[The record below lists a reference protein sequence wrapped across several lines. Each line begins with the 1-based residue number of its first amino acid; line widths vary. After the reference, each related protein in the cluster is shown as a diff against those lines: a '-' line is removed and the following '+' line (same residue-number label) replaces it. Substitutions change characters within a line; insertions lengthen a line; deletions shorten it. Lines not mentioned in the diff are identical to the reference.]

1 IATFFQ
7 GRPGLHCRNR
17 WRKIQRIITQK
28 ERKSGP
34 IAPKDLPKTLASV
47 TESVNRRKT
56 AQRSRA
62 HGARSHTHSTPD
74 LPAAAHYESSA
85 YADCMLASASTA
97 AASGHHPLL
106 GFGRMD
112 MPSAMPMPSDSLYG
126 PTLGLYPQQLNQS
139 QEQQEQLYQAAAHFG
154 IAAEN
159 SSATTLALASMMAP
173 GSHGDAMS
181 AAFAG
186 DGQLP
191 QTYHIGAARATPAM
205 LSPVIQLHAA
215 QHSGTPDTAGALFMP
230 STEALFSPTEEQRLR
245 LRRLGRR
252 LYGCAAAPD
261 ACEAAFADAVGL
273 TTHIRLAHPMVASQ
287 VPSLNGGT
295 SPGGRVHLQGAD
307 GGADDTDPQLL
318 PPGAPS
324 GYAIK
329 PYRCAMP
336 GCSHTY
342 KNANG
347 LEYHIFHSRKSND
360 HLAPGCADADG
371 AVSDVTMD
379 GGYTPIESDDN
390 RLSAEAPP
398 VAQPLLCREAGCQ
411 ASFASEPELLQHE
424 TMQHMRLIRRATK
437 PSHRAKAM
445 AAASSIG
452 GSPLEPPAGPGG
464 AFWGNSTI
472 SEVLAA
478 SAASGS

>member
-1 IATFFQ
+1 TLHTLESEGFLDQPISEYLWDIEASYDENDPKLVFPKLRAAWTAEEDRLLKIGVRAYGPNTESWPRIALLVPGRTNKSCRKRWFHSLDPSLHKGPWTAEEDELLRERVARFPSQWSRVAEGIVGRTDDQCAKRWRESLDPEIDRGKWRPEEDRLLLEKFEELGTQWQKIATFFQ

-191 QTYHIGAARATPAM
+191 QTYHIGTARATPAM

-230 STEALFSPTEEQRLR
+230 STEGKRLDTNSFPFPVLPPMLLAPQHPT
-245 LRRLGRR
+245 
-252 LYGCAAAPD
+252 PW
-261 ACEAAFADAVGL
+261 
-273 TTHIRLAHPMVASQ
+273 PS
-287 VPSLNGGT
+287 VP
-295 SPGGRVHLQGAD
+295 
-307 GGADDTDPQLL
+307 LL
-318 PPGAPS
+318 PS
-324 GYAIK
+324 
-329 PYRCAMP
+329 
-336 GCSHTY
+336 
-342 KNANG
+342 
-347 LEYHIFHSRKSND
+347 
-360 HLAPGCADADG
+360 
-371 AVSDVTMD
+371 
-379 GGYTPIESDDN
+379 
-390 RLSAEAPP
+390 
-398 VAQPLLCREAGCQ
+398 PLLTPQQERPHWPQTQLPPLPVLTYAQ
-411 ASFASEPELLQHE
+411 VDELLQ
-424 TMQHMRLIRRATK
+424 
-437 PSHRAKAM
+437 
-445 AAASSIG
+445 SI
-452 GSPLEPPAGPGG
+452 EKR
-464 AFWGNSTI
+464 
-472 SEVLAA
+472 
-478 SAASGS
+478 